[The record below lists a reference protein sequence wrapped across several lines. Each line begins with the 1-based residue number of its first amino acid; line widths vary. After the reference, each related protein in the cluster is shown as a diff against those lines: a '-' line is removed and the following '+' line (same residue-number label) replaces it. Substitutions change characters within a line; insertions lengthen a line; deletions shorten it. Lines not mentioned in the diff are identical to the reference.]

1 MILVCLFVRFFK
13 PWSSNR
19 LEIKCRAFSLAAQDI
34 ICQKPSFLHQL
45 TQIMTTDCLFI
56 VCCVHQIVLNVKTSD
71 ELIRL
76 FHEFRN
82 YESMIFFHETEF
94 VCLFLCT
101 VKSVSNKV
109 CRFIVPK
116 YLWNHLMSRSKNFK
130 LFTSCTELVNVL
142 YWTRNQKWTICRNFW
157 ITWLLR
163 ASDKE

>member
-1 MILVCLFVRFFK
+1 MPGFFISCTGYYLSEALILTSTN
-13 PWSSNR
+13 PNY
-19 LEIKCRAFSLAAQDI
+19 DI
-34 ICQKPSFLHQL
+34 A
-45 TQIMTTDCLFI
+45 MFI

-101 VKSVSNKV
+101 MKSVSNKV

-142 YWTRNQKWTICRNFW
+142 YWTRNQKWTIYRNFW